1 MDIGQQIAE
10 ARERAGL
17 TQAQLAERAGTA
29 QSAVSAYEAG
39 RKVPSADTFV
49 RLLAAAGRRIEVVE
63 GEPVRTP
70 SRAERAARGAI
81 LEQVIELAEAL
92 PARHAAEL
100 RYPRL
105 RDLVRT
111 PPRAGTA

>member
-17 TQAQLAERAGTA
+17 TQTQLAERAGTA
-29 QSAVSAYEAG
+29 QSAISAYEAG

-49 RLLAAAGRRIEVVE
+49 RLLAAAGARLEIVE
-63 GEPVRTP
+63 REPVR
-70 SRAERAARGAI
+70 SASLAERTNRGQI

-92 PARHAAEL
+92 PARHAPEL

-105 RDLVRT
+105 RDLVRPA
-111 PPRAGTA
+111 PPARAA

>member
-1 MDIGQQIAE
+1 MDVGQQIAE

-17 TQAQLAERAGTA
+17 TQSQLAERAGTA
-29 QSAVSAYEAG
+29 QSAISAYEAG

-49 RLLAAAGRRIEVVE
+49 RLLAAAGARLAVIE

-70 SRAERAARGAI
+70 SLAERRSRGQI

-92 PARHAAEL
+92 PARHAPEL
-100 RYPRL
+100 RYPRV

-111 PPRAGTA
+111 PPGARVA